1 MIVEKEKEHHQPAE
15 PDSLILRHLYYNGY
29 HHQPLSVIIIISST
43 IINHHHLFEFFF
55 HLYSNY
61 PFFTFQTYTLQ
72 AKFITSAQ
80 KYKFRNMRY
89 ADNNACSLNFLFFS
103 LNSDE
108 NICIFT
114 INFLKFHVAATFL
127 HKLPFCLPQQ
137 RLIQIKPETSH

>member
-29 HHQPLSVIIIISST
+29 HHQPSSIIIISLT
-43 IINHHHLFEFFF
+43 
-55 HLYSNY
+55 LYSNY

-72 AKFITSAQ
+72 AKFITSTQ
-80 KYKFRNMRY
+80 KYKSRNTRH
-89 ADNNACSLNFLFFS
+89 ADNNICSLNFLFFS